1 MERTKQ
7 QLVSNNKQERLND
20 WFRWITGAKR
30 MNSEQENNP
39 TVTKIVLD
47 DNYFGAGVVMWGPQW
62 DQTSDQRM
70 QSSVGDF
77 LLTSRTGCKAN

>member
-7 QLVSNNKQERLND
+7 QLVSNNQQERLND

-30 MNSEQENNP
+30 MYSEQENNP
-39 TVTKIVLD
+39 IVTKIVPD
-47 DNYFGAGVVMWGPQW
+47 DHYFGAGVGTWGPQW

-70 QSSVGDF
+70 QSSMGDF
-77 LLTSRTGCKAN
+77 LLTSRSGCKAN